1 MSKRNPIE
9 VFSEWADLDKDYGM
23 EKNHSVSV
31 ENMLDFALK
40 NQQTPFSFIDAGCGN
55 GWVIRKVAELPN
67 CSAALGVDGSEK
79 MIQKAKKIDPS
90 RAYYCADLTSWTPES
105 KVDLVHSMEV
115 FYYLNDPKII
125 IQRIFNDWLK
135 AGGRLIVGLD
145 FYLENKTS
153 HDWPE
158 SCGINTMKL
167 FSQHEWV
174 DFFKAAGFHS
184 VESWRHGA
192 EKNWEGTLIVTG
204 IK

>member
-1 MSKRNPIE
+1 MAWKKTTAPR
-9 VFSEWADLDKDYGM
+9 F
-23 EKNHSVSV
+23 

-55 GWVIRKVAELPN
+55 GWVVRKVTELPN
-67 CSAALGVDGSEK
+67 CYAALGVDGSEK

-174 DFFKAAGFHS
+174 GFFKAAGFHS